1 MASNLLC
8 HTVAFDIMPD
18 HKENGRSMMK
28 LMSKI
33 GLFALSAISGFALLP
48 GMVSADVETSLLET
62 FKQGEVTG
70 QLKSYYFSQTFDAEG
85 LDDSQIWVNGG
96 NLGYK
101 TDSFYGFKLGGTFQA
116 SFVGAKDDPQERTR
130 GTLDADGAVLSE
142 AYIRYNVSNTELK
155 AGRQYLKSP
164 MVAGSGSRMIKE
176 SFEAYLLSNK
186 DIPDTPVTAGYVTRY
201 QTRTDRSRYA
211 DNWFVDYEQNGT
223 GDPGD
228 FYKIGDDGMFFIYL
242 KNNSVKNLG
251 IQAQYLNVL
260 DEVAGFYA
268 DAKYTFDIQFK
279 PYLAAQIYYTDYDDD
294 TKDNNDLYGFKG
306 GVKVSDFDIF
316 AGYTSAGGDVGDARV
331 FRGVGQGSYSQ
342 YTATTKT
349 AGAAAFEAGT
359 DSFQI
364 GTGYTYKD
372 LAAKLRYTIFNNPAE
387 NRGLDEYTLNFLYK
401 LPGWAEGFSVSIDF
415 SILDYEND
423 ERDATDLRSRLIYT
437 F

>member
-1 MASNLLC
+1 
-8 HTVAFDIMPD
+8 
-18 HKENGRSMMK
+18 MK
-28 LMSKI
+28 LMRKI
-33 GLFALSAISGFALLP
+33 GVFALSAISGFALLP
-48 GMVSADVETSLLET
+48 GMATADVETSLLET

-70 QLKSYYFSQTFDAEG
+70 QLKSYYFSQTFDADG

-116 SFVGAKDDPQERTR
+116 SFVGSIDDPQGRTR
-130 GTLDADGAVLSE
+130 GSIDADGAVLSE
-142 AYIRYNVSNTELK
+142 AYIRYNISNTELK

-186 DIPDTPVTAGYVTRY
+186 DIPDTDVTAGYVTRY
-201 QTRTDRSRYA
+201 QTRTDRSKYL

-228 FYKIGDDGMFFIYL
+228 FYDIGDDGMFFLYV

-260 DEVAGFYA
+260 NEVAGFYA
-268 DAKYTFDIQFK
+268 DAKYTFDVQLK
-279 PYLAAQIYYTDYDDD
+279 PYLAAQVYYTDYDDG
-294 TKDNNDLYGFKG
+294 TKDSNGLYGFKG
-306 GVKVSDFDIF
+306 GVKVSDFDVF
-316 AGYTSAGGDVGDARV
+316 ASYTSSGGDEGDAIV
-331 FRGVGQGSYSQ
+331 FRGVGQGAYAL
-342 YTATTKT
+342 YTSTTKSS
-349 AGAAAFEAGT
+349 GALAFLADT

-364 GTGYTYKD
+364 GTAYTYKD
-372 LAAKLRYTIFNNPAE
+372 LSAKLRYSIFDTPGE
-387 NRGLDEYTLNFLYK
+387 NSGLNEYTLNFLYK
-401 LPGWAEGFSVSIDF
+401 LAGWAKGFSVSIDF